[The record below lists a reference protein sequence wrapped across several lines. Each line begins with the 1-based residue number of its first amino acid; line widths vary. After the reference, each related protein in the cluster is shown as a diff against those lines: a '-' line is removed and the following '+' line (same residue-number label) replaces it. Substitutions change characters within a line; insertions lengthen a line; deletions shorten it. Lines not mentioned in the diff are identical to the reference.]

1 MTDEPPTTS
10 GDVLFGDARVLR
22 ALSHPIRIQILGS
35 LRNYGPATATTLAH
49 RLGLDTGT
57 TSYHVRQ
64 LAANGLVVEDD
75 TQGNA
80 RDRWWKAAHRSTVF
94 NDLEVAR
101 ENPELAISYLSS
113 VARIN
118 TAQIFRYIDDFARF
132 PKAWQEA
139 SSQYDRTMQLS
150 AKQLREMGDEL
161 EAVAE
166 KYREL
171 AEQGPARGARRVMV
185 QLYAF
190 PRADQ

>member
-1 MTDEPPTTS
+1 MTDEHPSTS

-118 TAQIFRYIDDFARF
+118 TAQIFRYIDDFPRF

-139 SSQYDRTMQLS
+139 STQYDRTIQLT
-150 AKQLREMGDEL
+150 AKQLLEMGEEL

-166 KYREL
+166 KYRALSE
-171 AEQGPARGARRVMV
+171 GKPARGSKRVMV
-185 QLYAF
+185 QIYAF